1 MKSGK
6 FLSTLGGIA
15 LFVASMAL
23 PRTAAAVN
31 TCNGLFSID
40 YVSGPA
46 FAIPGDIL
54 RVRLTIGTASIQGGT
69 QMSVNRVRFDL
80 DCNDNFALGVP
91 CTDEGMQVEYEGDGT
106 ITTTCAT
113 VWTTGH
119 ATSAVPNEVVF
130 TATPAVVV
138 PPNQPIPPGFCN
150 VEFDVKVLAQS
161 VDNTPNDIQETTG
174 YLASMS
180 DAQCNNGLS
189 SSSTQSSSIPL
200 CPDCDDGADCSQDM
214 CDQDIGQCIHTPLPD
229 STPCGDTDQNLCTIP
244 GCNGTLDSS
253 PAGALIDGCDQ
264 QHNTIVCPPDNNDC
278 TSDPAC
284 NPMTG
289 MCTHPPLP
297 DSTPCSDTDLN
308 MCTTAGCNGM
318 GVCDQSHIVC
328 MTTTTVVTTTTTTVT
343 VTTTT
348 QPCIPSPEI
357 CNDQIDNDC
366 DGLTDC
372 LDPDCNNTPPCPP
385 APNDPTKIRFSR
397 TGGLDLISGHATV
410 DPGPTDFTAVSVG
423 ILLSKAGGNIYGF
436 TLPAGQ
442 LTTTTGKTFRYRNPD
457 ARANGG
463 VYTVKIKQRKVG
475 YSFGFASYAD
485 LSGANTPDMRL
496 QFYVGGEAKPFIT
509 IALPW
514 TQTSSGWRAPKDH

>member
-15 LFVASMAL
+15 LFVVSMAL

-69 QMSVNRVRFDL
+69 QMTVNRVRFDL

-174 YLASMS
+174 YLASQS
-180 DAQCNNGLS
+180 DA
-189 SSSTQSSSIPL
+189 
-200 CPDCDDGADCSQDM
+200 
-214 CDQDIGQCIHTPLPD
+214 
-229 STPCGDTDQNLCTIP
+229 
-244 GCNGTLDSS
+244 
-253 PAGALIDGCDQ
+253 
-264 QHNTIVCPPDNNDC
+264 
-278 TSDPAC
+278 
-284 NPMTG
+284 
-289 MCTHPPLP
+289 
-297 DSTPCSDTDLN
+297 
-308 MCTTAGCNGM
+308 
-318 GVCDQSHIVC
+318 
-328 MTTTTVVTTTTTTVT
+328 
-343 VTTTT
+343 
-348 QPCIPSPEI
+348 
-357 CNDQIDNDC
+357 
-366 DGLTDC
+366 
-372 LDPDCNNTPPCPP
+372 
-385 APNDPTKIRFSR
+385 
-397 TGGLDLISGHATV
+397 
-410 DPGPTDFTAVSVG
+410 
-423 ILLSKAGGNIYGF
+423 
-436 TLPAGQ
+436 
-442 LTTTTGKTFRYRNPD
+442 
-457 ARANGG
+457 
-463 VYTVKIKQRKVG
+463 
-475 YSFGFASYAD
+475 
-485 LSGANTPDMRL
+485 
-496 QFYVGGEAKPFIT
+496 
-509 IALPW
+509 
-514 TQTSSGWRAPKDH
+514 